1 MRSFLLNQYR
11 FCCQFTLSENGEIEM
26 AKIIIHVEEHE
37 CNALDQ
43 LAEREYRTLLAQA
56 ALMLRKELE
65 RLGFLPG
72 SEGSNT
78 SESYPA
84 IESA

>member
-1 MRSFLLNQYR
+1 
-11 FCCQFTLSENGEIEM
+11 M

-43 LAEREYRTLLAQA
+43 LAEREYRTLQAQA
-56 ALMLRKELE
+56 ALIIRKELE
-65 RLGFLPG
+65 RLGLLPG
-72 SEGSNT
+72 SEGST
-78 SESYPA
+78 IAAAYSQ

>member
-1 MRSFLLNQYR
+1 
-11 FCCQFTLSENGEIEM
+11 M

-43 LAEREYRTLLAQA
+43 LAEREYRTLQAQA
-56 ALMLRKELE
+56 ALIIRRELE
-65 RLGFLPG
+65 RLGLLPG
-72 SEGSNT
+72 AEGSNT
-78 SESYPA
+78 PIAYSQ